1 MKLLVCLVVC
11 SHLYNLVFSSPTDK
25 SFDIDLHKNNVTNK
39 SVTSFEQRLILVE
52 RKTSLL
58 IGKVFNVVTKFLC
71 TT

>member
-11 SHLYNLVFSSPTDK
+11 SHLYNSVFSSPTDNN
-25 SFDIDLHKNNVTNK
+25 FYIDLHKNNVTNK

-58 IGKVFNVVTKFLC
+58 IGKVFNVVTKILC